1 MKINRSFSVVV
12 ERVHSDLH
20 RPARGRKVVFIDVQ
34 ELQAVRNFRLRV
46 IVERSGQQVAAV
58 KTAEDHLIGDELGGD
73 VASLPK
79 WGRQFGRGELQPI
92 AQQTAAAAAAGLPL
106 ADLLL
111 DLRATLAAA
120 LQLHLAFKKYFRNC
134 CKWFNKQT
142 KSLSVNLQ
150 TWYKKSWWP
159 LGWPLTEWRL

>member
-46 IVERSGQQVAAV
+46 ERSGQQVGAV
-58 KTAEDHLIGDELGGD
+58 QLKTAEDHLIGDELGGD

-79 WGRQFGRGELQPI
+79 
-92 AQQTAAAAAAGLPL
+92 
-106 ADLLL
+106 
-111 DLRATLAAA
+111 
-120 LQLHLAFKKYFRNC
+120 
-134 CKWFNKQT
+134 
-142 KSLSVNLQ
+142 
-150 TWYKKSWWP
+150 
-159 LGWPLTEWRL
+159 